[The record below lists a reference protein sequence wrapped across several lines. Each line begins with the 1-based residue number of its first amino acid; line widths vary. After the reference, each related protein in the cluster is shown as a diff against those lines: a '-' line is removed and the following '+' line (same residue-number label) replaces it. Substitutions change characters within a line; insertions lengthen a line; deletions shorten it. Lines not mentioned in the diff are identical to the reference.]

1 MTELTVAHTADLD
14 PGTIAEARAMTF
26 SAFGE
31 DDFTEHDWEHGLGGL
46 HAIVRDGDTI
56 VGHAAVNQ
64 RHLLHEGRVLRA
76 GYVESVA
83 VHPDHRRRGIGHQV
97 IEALEPV
104 IERAYD
110 LGGLYATDA
119 GRPLYLSR
127 GWVPW
132 EGHLFAFTPDGIVPT
147 PDDEGG
153 VLVFDTGALDLT
165 ADLTCDF
172 RSGDLW

>member
-1 MTELTVAHTADLD
+1 MTELTVVHTADLD
-14 PGTIAEARAMTF
+14 PVGLGEARAMTF
-26 SAFGE
+26 SAFPEGE
-31 DDFTEHDWEHGLGGL
+31 FTDHDWEHGLGGL
-46 HAIVRDGDTI
+46 HAVVRDGDTI
-56 VGHAAVNQ
+56 VGHAALNQ
-64 RHLLHEGRVLRA
+64 RHLVHEGRALRA

-83 VHPDHRRRGIGHQV
+83 VHPDHRRQGIGHDV
-97 IEALEPV
+97 IAALEPV
-104 IERAYD
+104 IERAFD
-110 LGGLYATDA
+110 LGVLYATDA

-127 GWVPW
+127 GWAPW
-132 EGHLFAFTPDGIVPT
+132 EGRLFAFTPDGIVPT